1 MEKDIDW
8 GWDQDN
14 KFINEVLPADTLD
27 RQKYG
32 KHLYDVCIAHGKTSN
47 LVININAEWGAGKTY
62 FTKRLA
68 QTISTTHATVYI
80 DAWKE
85 DFSDDPLLTVFSSI
99 KEQLTGQSDKFTTLL
114 NKTISNLGPLLKTA
128 TPILL
133 EGLIKK
139 YTGIESFSD
148 LTKELSAKL
157 LDLHSEKANKIVTIK
172 KGISEWVRYI
182 EQQDGI
188 EKKLPLFII
197 IDELDRCR
205 PDFAISLLEITKHIF
220 NIPGVIF
227 IISTDTEQLQHS
239 IKVVYGSEFSAS
251 HYLNRF
257 FDRRFLL
264 PTPKLTDFLTTLCG
278 GDFTEN
284 FDQYKSKLSPCPPD
298 INKFI
303 NNCASV
309 LQALKINLRDSIKL
323 FNRLIDIA
331 IITKKNFDPTLYLI
345 LSSLNIRDNEI
356 YAMFKAKKVDKNRI
370 QFLSEEI
377 SLTFDLSRETTGV
390 STLISSNYDASSRYS
405 NSYTSKKIE
414 VSISEYINSAQ
425 SVIEIEDP
433 VTVHHGDSYPE
444 PWVHGGISAEQTLEN
459 YLKMG
464 WALSKKYDSSLHLSQ
479 YYDFIELSIIFE

>member
-1 MEKDIDW
+1 MDIEW
-8 GWDQDN
+8 NWDQAN
-14 KFINEVLPADTLD
+14 SFLNENLPADTLD
-27 RQKYG
+27 RQRYG
-32 KHLYDVCIAHGKTSN
+32 KHLYEVCIAHGKTSN
-47 LVININAEWGAGKTY
+47 LVININAGWGAGKTY

-139 YTGIESFSD
+139 YTGVESLSD
-148 LTKELSAKL
+148 LTKDLSAKL
-157 LDLHSEKANKIVTIK
+157 LDLHSEKANKIASIK
-172 KGISEWVRYI
+172 NGISEWVRYI

-188 EKKLPLFII
+188 DKQLPLFII

-205 PDFAISLLEITKHIF
+205 PDYAISLLEITKHIF

-264 PTPKLTDFLTTLCG
+264 PTPKMAEFLTTLCQ
-278 GDFTEN
+278 GDFSEN
-284 FDQYKSKLSPCPPD
+284 FDQYKDKFSPCPPD

-303 NNCASV
+303 YNCASILQV
-309 LQALKINLRDSIKL
+309 LNINLRDSIKI
-323 FNRLIDIA
+323 FNRLIDISM
-331 IITKKNFDPTLYLI
+331 ITKKNFDPSLFLI

-356 YAMFKAKKVDKNRI
+356 YAMFKAQKVDKTRI
-370 QFLSEEI
+370 QFLSDEI
-377 SLTFDLSRETTGV
+377 NLTFDLSRKTTGV
-390 STLISSNYDASSRYS
+390 STFITSEYNSNSRYTNDY
-405 NSYTSKKIE
+405 NSKTIK
-414 VSISEYINSAQ
+414 VNLADYIKTAQ
-425 SVIEIEDP
+425 YIIEIEEP
-433 VTVHHGDSYPE
+433 ETALHSGNYPE
-444 PWVHGGISAEQTLEN
+444 PWMNGGITAEQTLEN
-459 YLKMG
+459 FLKIG
-464 WALSKKYDSSLHLSQ
+464 WASRKRYESSLNLSQ
-479 YYDFIELSIIFE
+479 YYDFIELSTTFE

>member
-1 MEKDIDW
+1 MEIEW
-8 GWDQDN
+8 NWDQDSN
-14 KFINEVLPADTLD
+14 FLSENLPADTLD

-32 KHLYDVCIAHGKTSN
+32 KHLYEVCIAHGKTSN

-68 QTISTTHATVYI
+68 KTISTAHATVYI

-114 NKTISNLGPLLKTA
+114 NNTISNIGPLLKTA

-139 YTGIESFSD
+139 YTGIETFSD
-148 LTKELSAKL
+148 LTKDLSTKL
-157 LDLHSEKANKIVTIK
+157 LDLHSEKANKIATIK

-264 PTPKLTDFLTTLCG
+264 PTPKMSDFLATLCG
-278 GDFTEN
+278 GDFTNN
-284 FDQYKSKLSPCPPD
+284 FDEYKSKMSPCPPD
-298 INKFI
+298 IQGFI
-303 NNCASV
+303 YNCASV
-309 LQALKINLRDSIKL
+309 LLALKINLRDSIKL
-323 FNRLIDIA
+323 FNRLIDI
-331 IITKKNFDPTLYLI
+331 IMITQKNFDPILLLI
-345 LSSLNIRDNEI
+345 LSSLNTRDNEI
-356 YAMFKAKKVDKNRI
+356 YAMFKARKVDKSRI

-377 SLTFDLSRETTGV
+377 KITLDLSRKTTGV
-390 STLISSNYDASSRYS
+390 SSFTKSDYNSSGRYTNEY
-405 NSYTSKKIE
+405 NSKE
-414 VSISEYINSAQ
+414 LGVSLAEYIHAAQ
-425 SVIEIEDP
+425 SVIEIDEP
-433 VTVHHGDSYPE
+433 VSVIHSDNYPE
-444 PWVHGGISAEQTLEN
+444 PWINGGISIEQTLDN
-459 YLKMG
+459 FLKIG
-464 WALSKKYDSSLHLSQ
+464 WALRKRYDTSLYLSQ
-479 YYDFIELSIIFE
+479 YYDFIELSTTFE